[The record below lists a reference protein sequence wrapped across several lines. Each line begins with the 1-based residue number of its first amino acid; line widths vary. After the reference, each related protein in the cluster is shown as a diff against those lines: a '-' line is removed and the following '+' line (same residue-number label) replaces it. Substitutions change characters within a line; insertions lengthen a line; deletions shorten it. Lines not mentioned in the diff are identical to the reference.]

1 LGDAALRLVDRLGPD
16 VIDLIP
22 WQEGSVLDICAT
34 DDDDQFAASAFGEVV
49 SRQNGKGGVLEVRV
63 VAGVTLP
70 QFREKRILWTAHT
83 WKTAADAHERV
94 ANIFLSH
101 PSLKSRLV
109 GNGEPHKGGIGYGNV
124 SRSINLKDGS
134 QILFFTRSN
143 FGRPWSV
150 GRPADH
156 RRGPGRHRR
165 RAVGAAVHDADG
177 GDPDRP
183 ARADDLRVDAAG

>member
-1 LGDAALRLVDRLGPD
+1 VGVQEPRIRIVSPTATCDRLGDAALRLVDRLGPD

-34 DDDDQFAASAFGEVV
+34 DDDDQFAASAACEVV

-83 WKTAADAHERV
+83 WKTAKDAHERV

-101 PSLKSRLV
+101 PSLK
-109 GNGEPHKGGIGYGNV
+109 
-124 SRSINLKDGS
+124 
-134 QILFFTRSN
+134 
-143 FGRPWSV
+143 
-150 GRPADH
+150 
-156 RRGPGRHRR
+156 
-165 RAVGAAVHDADG
+165 
-177 GDPDRP
+177 
-183 ARADDLRVDAAG
+183 AG